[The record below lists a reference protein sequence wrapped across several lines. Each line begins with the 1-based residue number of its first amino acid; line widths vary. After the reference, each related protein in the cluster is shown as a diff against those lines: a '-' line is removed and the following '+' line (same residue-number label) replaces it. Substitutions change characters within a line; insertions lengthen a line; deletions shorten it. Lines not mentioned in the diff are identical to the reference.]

1 MARCAASDLGVRARR
16 VPDEAVDRGSSRPLA
31 DNTAG
36 IETWHDA
43 GETSQGGYLMTRKRS
58 LVQIQYDPQFS
69 KTCPMSGAKTG
80 AGGEPESE
88 GTGLPDRRDVHQ

>member
-1 MARCAASDLGVRARR
+1 MARCAASDLRVRARR

-43 GETSQGGYLMTRKRS
+43 GETSQGGYLTRKRS
-58 LVQIQYDPQFS
+58 LVQIQYGSTIFENLSHVGSQNGS
-69 KTCPMSGAKTG
+69 RR
-80 AGGEPESE
+80 EPESE
-88 GTGLPDRRDVHQ
+88 GSGLSDRRDVHQ